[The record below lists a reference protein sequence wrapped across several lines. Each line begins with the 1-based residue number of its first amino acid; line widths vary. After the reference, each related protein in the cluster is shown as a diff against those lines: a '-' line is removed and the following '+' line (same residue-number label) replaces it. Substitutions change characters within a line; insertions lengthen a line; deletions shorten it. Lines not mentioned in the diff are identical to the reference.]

1 MKNNEQ
7 VTNMLFT
14 APVMTEAELAVLD
27 QINGLRTAL
36 QRQLFE
42 PRRWAGSLRRLLS
55 ATAIQASNSIEGF
68 HAELD
73 DVAAVADR
81 EEPLDADLETEL
93 VLIGYREAMTYVL
106 QLSHEPRVTY
116 SEQLIKSLHFM
127 MTSYDLDNRPGL
139 WRAGSVFVNKEKT
152 GEIVYEAPPFELL
165 DGLMASLVVDLNV
178 SSDLPPMV
186 KAAMAHLNLVMI
198 HPFRDGNGRMAR
210 CLQTLILA
218 NEGVLAHQFCSI
230 EEYLGNNTPAYYQ
243 VLAEVGSGAW
253 HPERDTRPW
262 IQFALVAHL
271 YQARLLQIRVRE
283 SEALWVDLETL
294 IADRGLPER
303 SLPLLWDAAHR
314 LRVRNA
320 TYRKLMEDINNEEVS
335 EAAAGRDLKLAVERG
350 LLRPHGEKRG
360 RFYTATPELTGLWE
374 AIKSRRPPL
383 PSLDNVFSEP
393 AEQLQMPS

>member
-1 MKNNEQ
+1 MKDNDQ
-7 VTNMLFT
+7 VTHMLFT
-14 APVMTEAELAVLD
+14 PPVMTEAELAVLD
-27 QINGLRTAL
+27 QIDGMRTGL
-36 QRQLFE
+36 QRQLYE

-55 ATAIQASNSIEGF
+55 ATAIQASNSIEGY

-81 EEPLDADLETEL
+81 EEPIDADLETQL
-93 VLIGYREAMTYVL
+93 VLSGYREAMTYVL
-106 QLSHEPRVTY
+106 QLSREPRVQY

-127 MTSYDLDNRPGL
+127 MTSYDLNNRPGL
-139 WRAGSVFVNKEKT
+139 WRAGSVYVNEDKT
-152 GEIVYEAPPFELL
+152 GEIVYEAPPFEGL
-165 DGLMASLVVDLNV
+165 DDLMAAMVADLNA
-178 SSDLPPMV
+178 PPDVQPMIR
-186 KAAMAHLNLVMI
+186 AAMAHLDLVMI

-218 NEGVLAHQFCSI
+218 NEGVLAPQFCSI
-230 EEYLGNNTPAYYQ
+230 EEYLGNNPPAYYR
-243 VLAEVGSGAW
+243 VLAEVGGGAW

-262 IQFALVAHL
+262 IRFALVAHL
-271 YQARLLQIRVRE
+271 YQARLLQIRIRE
-283 SEALWVDLETL
+283 SEALWVDLEKL

-320 TYRKLMEDINNEEVS
+320 TYRKVLEDVSSEEVS

-350 LLRPHGEKRG
+350 VLRPHGEKRG
-360 RFYTATPELTGLWE
+360 RFYTATPELLGVWE

-383 PSLDNVFSEP
+383 PSTDNVFIE
-393 AEQLQMPS
+393 AEQQLKLSG